1 MNEINC
7 SNCQTKILSA
17 YCPQCGQKYVQKR
30 VNFFTIFTD
39 FGAQI
44 LSLEQSVFAT
54 MLKIITS
61 PKTVI
66 ENYWNGYRNYYQSP
80 GKLLFYFLTIAGL
93 HLVFVDENIF
103 QASVKTPSSLLSP
116 QVIIIILVIP
126 ILSLTTFISFRNQKK
141 NYGEHFIANTYLF
154 SVFGSLIII
163 LDDLLTLVSNELE
176 TYPLIILLIVILFWA
191 SLLFSKK
198 RIWYIFLLNFL
209 IEIIVLLA
217 ILSCFVVLGYF
228 TEVGIVIAN

>member
-66 ENYWNGYRNYYQSP
+66 ENYWNGYRNYDQSP
-80 GKLLFYFLTIAGL
+80 GKLLFYFLT
-93 HLVFVDENIF
+93 E
-103 QASVKTPSSLLSP
+103 LSYRNYC
-116 QVIIIILVIP
+116 
-126 ILSLTTFISFRNQKK
+126 FIS
-141 NYGEHFIANTYLF
+141 HFILLCCTRLF
-154 SVFGSLIII
+154 
-163 LDDLLTLVSNELE
+163 
-176 TYPLIILLIVILFWA
+176 Y
-191 SLLFSKK
+191 
-198 RIWYIFLLNFL
+198 RR
-209 IEIIVLLA
+209 
-217 ILSCFVVLGYF
+217 
-228 TEVGIVIAN
+228 